1 MDCLSNFFPRR
12 KESMKMRQTLDSLR
26 LDLSMDEDEPLEKEQ
41 LAMV

>member
-1 MDCLSNFFPRR
+1 
-12 KESMKMRQTLDSLR
+12 MKMRQTLDSLR